1 MDVNAFIQLVN
12 GIGFPIAACIAMA
25 VFIIWDKK
33 NRREDKKEIYDKY
46 EQSFDALRVSIE
58 NNTKI
63 VQTLIDNIKDGG
75 IE

>member
-1 MDVNAFIQLVN
+1 MDVNTFIQLVN

-46 EQSFDALRVSIE
+46 EQSFDALRISIE

>member
-1 MDVNAFIQLVN
+1 MDVNTFIQLVN

-75 IE
+75 I

>member
-1 MDVNAFIQLVN
+1 MDVNTFIQLVN
-12 GIGFPIAACIAMA
+12 GIGFPFAACIAMA

-33 NRREDKKEIYDKY
+33 NRREDKKELYDKY

>member
-1 MDVNAFIQLVN
+1 MDVNTFIQLVN

-33 NRREDKKEIYDKY
+33 NRREDTKEIYDKY

>member
-1 MDVNAFIQLVN
+1 MDVNTFIQLVN

-46 EQSFDALRVSIE
+46 EQRFDALRVSIE

-75 IE
+75 I

>member
-1 MDVNAFIQLVN
+1 MDVNTFIQLVN

-33 NRREDKKEIYDKY
+33 NRREDKKEVYDKY

>member
-1 MDVNAFIQLVN
+1 MDVNTFIQLVN

-25 VFIIWDKK
+25 VFSIWDKK

>member
-1 MDVNAFIQLVN
+1 MDVNTFIQLVN

-25 VFIIWDKK
+25 IFIIWDKK

>member
-1 MDVNAFIQLVN
+1 MDVNTFIQLVN

-33 NRREDKKEIYDKY
+33 NRRADKKEIYDKY

>member
-1 MDVNAFIQLVN
+1 MDVNTFIQLVN

>member
-1 MDVNAFIQLVN
+1 MDVNTFIQLVN

-63 VQTLIDNIKDGG
+63 VQTLIDNIKDGE

>member
-1 MDVNAFIQLVN
+1 MDVNTFIQLVN
-12 GIGFPIAACIAMA
+12 GIGFPIAACIAMG

>member
-1 MDVNAFIQLVN
+1 MDVNTFIQLVN

-63 VQTLIDNIKDGG
+63 VQTLIDNIKEGG

>member
-1 MDVNAFIQLVN
+1 MDVNTFIQLVN

-33 NRREDKKEIYDKY
+33 NRREDKKEVYDKY
-46 EQSFDALRVSIE
+46 EQSFEALRVSIE

>member
-1 MDVNAFIQLVN
+1 MDVNTFIQLVN

-33 NRREDKKEIYDKY
+33 NRREDKKAIYDKY

-75 IE
+75 I

>member
-1 MDVNAFIQLVN
+1 MDVNTFIQLVN

-75 IE
+75 LE

>member
-1 MDVNAFIQLVN
+1 MDVNTFIQLVN
-12 GIGFPIAACIAMA
+12 GIGFPIAACIAMG

-75 IE
+75 I

>member
-1 MDVNAFIQLVN
+1 MDVNTFIQLVN

-33 NRREDKKEIYDKY
+33 NRREDKKEIYYKY

>member
-1 MDVNAFIQLVN
+1 MDVNTFIQLVN

-33 NRREDKKEIYDKY
+33 NRREDKKETYDKY

-75 IE
+75 LE

>member
-1 MDVNAFIQLVN
+1 MEVNTFIQLVN

-33 NRREDKKEIYDKY
+33 NHREDKKEIYDKY

>member
-1 MDVNAFIQLVN
+1 MDVNTFIQLVN
-12 GIGFPIAACIAMA
+12 GIGFPIAACIAMG

-75 IE
+75 LE

>member
-1 MDVNAFIQLVN
+1 MDVNTFIQLVN

-63 VQTLIDNIKDGG
+63 VQTLIDNIKEGG
-75 IE
+75 I